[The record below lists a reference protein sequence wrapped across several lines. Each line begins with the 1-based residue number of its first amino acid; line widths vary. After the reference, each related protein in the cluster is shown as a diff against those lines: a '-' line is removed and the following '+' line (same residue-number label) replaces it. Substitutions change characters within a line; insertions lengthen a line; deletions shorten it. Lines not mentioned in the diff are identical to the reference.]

1 MTVNKKISIEPLAR
15 VEGHGGITV
24 EIKDSK
30 ITDVKVNILEG
41 PRLFERLVVGKTP
54 EEVSSIAPRICA
66 ICNLSHKRAS
76 LRGLEKA
83 LGVTVDETTLR
94 YRDLMHHGEM
104 LESHSLHVFFLALPD
119 FFGYPNAV
127 AMAEKHGD
135 TVVKALQLK
144 KYSNKVMR
152 VMGGRMIHGENPI
165 IGGFGK

>member
-66 ICNLSHKRAS
+66 ICNLS
-76 LRGLEKA
+76 LEKA
-83 LGVTVDETTLR
+83 LLWER
-94 YRDLMHHGEM
+94 
-104 LESHSLHVFFLALPD
+104 
-119 FFGYPNAV
+119 
-127 AMAEKHGD
+127 
-135 TVVKALQLK
+135 LQIAHIRGAIFPIKERLYEALK
-144 KYSNKVMR
+144 KLWESPLMKLPFAIV
-152 VMGGRMIHGENPI
+152 ILCI
-165 IGGFGK
+165 TAKC